1 MNQQLTIIL
10 WSEKRIHKMTA
21 RPKVCSKCGQR
32 VIVPDNLGGRIMM
45 KRIEHN
51 KSRSELASIL
61 AKSAAYIMT
70 VETGKTD
77 IRFGDLKKIATYL
90 KTDLNFFIGE

>member
-1 MNQQLTIIL
+1 
-10 WSEKRIHKMTA
+10 MTA

-51 KSRSELASIL
+51 QSRSELASIL
-61 AKSAAYIMT
+61 AKSSAYIMT

-77 IRFGDLKKIATYL
+77 IRFGDLKKIASYL

>member
-1 MNQQLTIIL
+1 
-10 WSEKRIHKMTA
+10 MTA
-21 RPKVCSKCGQR
+21 RPKVCSKCGQQ
-32 VIVPDNLGGRIMM
+32 VNIPNTLGGRIMM

-51 KSRSELASIL
+51 QSRSEMSAVVG
-61 AKSAAYIMT
+61 KSSAYITT

-77 IRFGDLKKIATYL
+77 IRFGDLKKIASFL